1 MFFLTNLK
9 KVMISLPNNL
19 LKEID
24 GFIKEDNQDR
34 SQFISDAME
43 VYVKELRVNKFKD
56 EMRQGYLEMS
66 KLNLGIATES
76 FMVENNTFFN
86 YEARLAECD

>member
-1 MFFLTNLK
+1 MTTNLK

-19 LKEID
+19 LQEID

-43 VYVKELRVNKFKD
+43 IYVNQLRTSKFRD
-56 EMRQGYLEMS
+56 EMKQGYLEMA
-66 KLNLGIATES
+66 KINLCIATEC